1 MVSALFIAVRPHQ
14 WIKNLIIFAPL
25 LFSQTMFD
33 LPMFL
38 KTLAGFS
45 LFCLLC
51 GGVYLINDLLDLEE
65 DRKHP
70 LKKNRPIASGQLS
83 PQVATAAA
91 ISISIMTLILVFWL
105 NASFGLIALVY
116 MGLNLAYSRFLKHIV
131 IIDVMVVALG
141 FVLRALAGGYLIDV
155 EISAWLIVCTILLAL
170 LLALGKR
177 RHELVLLEDG
187 ASHHRRTLDEYDPY
201 LLDQMISIVTASTV
215 VAYALYTMAPEV
227 EAKLQTSHLNLT
239 IPFVL
244 YGIFRYLYLV
254 HKKEQGGN
262 PARMLLTDQP
272 LLINVGLWL
281 LAVVLILYL

>member
-83 PQVATAAA
+83 PQIATPQL
-91 ISISIMTLILVFWL
+91 SVF
-105 NASFGLIALVY
+105 
-116 MGLNLAYSRFLKHIV
+116 
-131 IIDVMVVALG
+131 
-141 FVLRALAGGYLIDV
+141 
-155 EISAWLIVCTILLAL
+155 LL
-170 LLALGKR
+170 
-177 RHELVLLEDG
+177 
-187 ASHHRRTLDEYDPY
+187 
-201 LLDQMISIVTASTV
+201 
-215 VAYALYTMAPEV
+215 
-227 EAKLQTSHLNLT
+227 
-239 IPFVL
+239 
-244 YGIFRYLYLV
+244 
-254 HKKEQGGN
+254 
-262 PARMLLTDQP
+262 
-272 LLINVGLWL
+272 
-281 LAVVLILYL
+281 

>member
-1 MVSALFIAVRPHQ
+1 MVFALLRAIRPHQ
-14 WIKNLIIFAPL
+14 WTKNLIIFAPL
-25 LFSQTMFD
+25 LFSQNMFNPAM
-33 LPMFL
+33 LF
-38 KTLAGFS
+38 KTLVGFS

-83 PQVATAAA
+83 PQLATTVA
-91 ISISIMTLILVFWL
+91 ISISTITLILAFCL
-105 NASFGLIALVY
+105 NIPFGLIALIYLGV
-116 MGLNLAYSRFLKHIV
+116 NLAYSQILKHIV
-131 IIDVMVVALG
+131 IIDVMIVALG
-141 FVLRALAGGYLIDV
+141 FVLRALAGGYLIGV

-170 LLALGKR
+170 LLAFGKR
-177 RHELVLLEDG
+177 RHELVLLEDR
-187 ASHHRRTLDEYDPY
+187 APSHRRTLDEYDPY

-254 HKKEQGGN
+254 HRKEQGGN
-262 PARMLLTDQP
+262 PTKMLLTDWP
-272 LLINVGLWL
+272 LLVNVGLWL
-281 LAVVLILYL
+281 LALVLILYL